1 MRILGLTLATKLS
14 GVPIRILQFWEVVI
28 MDDDV
33 CYICDGKCRA
43 VVSKQRYE
51 AGLTKCGA
59 ADCDRCGMP
68 FRKTTIIK

>member
-1 MRILGLTLATKLS
+1 
-14 GVPIRILQFWEVVI
+14 